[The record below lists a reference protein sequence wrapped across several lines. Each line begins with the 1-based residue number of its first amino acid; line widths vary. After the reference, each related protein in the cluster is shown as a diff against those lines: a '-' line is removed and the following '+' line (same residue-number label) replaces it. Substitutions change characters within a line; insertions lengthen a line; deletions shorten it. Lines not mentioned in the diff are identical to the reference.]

1 MAALC
6 FNRQNNL
13 SLSAQLPYSR
23 VVFFFSSS
31 FLISF
36 FSFTAHLLNLDLS
49 LSLSLAFLPPARSPS
64 SHPSACVNIY
74 NTILY
79 GTYACDVY
87 TLLCTVR
94 YIYIHLP
101 ARCVLL
107 ESDCWVSVDRDTQ
120 HVFSS
125 YSELLLLA
133 RSAEWDERKK
143 GEKISVF

>member
-23 VVFFFSSS
+23 VVFFFFFFPYF
-31 FLISF
+31 FLFIYSTSPQF
-36 FSFTAHLLNLDLS
+36 RLVS